1 MTRATSRMPDQL
13 RGVLLVCLKKGRD
26 GRSTLSCARA
36 DGTSTWA
43 KLHPFLPV
51 HDLTH
56 YAVESRLGY
65 RQAFFGLVAAGWEL
79 DDFAGPGAAA
89 RLPLEAH
96 WAEHLVGLLD
106 RERASGLRLSAA
118 EVRETLAA
126 ALAGRTPPPA
136 VDEATLV
143 AIRAL
148 RDRLKQSWQA
158 LTPGDTLRLEFP
170 APPDSGGPMP
180 EATRGGAP

>member
-1 MTRATSRMPDQL
+1 MTRATSRTPDQL

-26 GRSTLSCARA
+26 GRSTLSCTRA

-56 YAVESRLGY
+56 YAVESWLGY
-65 RQAFFGLVAAGWEL
+65 RHAFFGLVAAGWKL

-89 RLPLEAH
+89 RLPPEAH

-106 RERASGLRLSAA
+106 RERASDRRLSAA
-118 EVRETLAA
+118 EVRETLAG
-126 ALAGRTPPPA
+126 ALAGRTPPA
-136 VDEATLV
+136 GIDEAILV
-143 AIRAL
+143 EIRAL
-148 RDRLKQSWQA
+148 RDRLEQSWQA

-170 APPDSGGPMP
+170 ALAEPAAQAQGVTP
-180 EATRGGAP
+180 EGAP